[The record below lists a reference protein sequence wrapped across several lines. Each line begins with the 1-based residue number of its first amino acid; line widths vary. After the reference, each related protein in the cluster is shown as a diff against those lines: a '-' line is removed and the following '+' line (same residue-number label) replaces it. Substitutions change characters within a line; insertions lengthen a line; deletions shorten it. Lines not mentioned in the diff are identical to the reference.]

1 MPRLHWRLSERIKD
15 LIAHLDRWADLAF
28 AIATA
33 LLLIGQLSAANTL
46 LFLWL
51 LGRLTLFSEN
61 KQPQNWILA
70 SLAMVNF
77 GAIVF
82 DQGGKPSDPSDLL
95 LIALAFAAGLQRPL
109 KNWIRSARLITLCL
123 APIALKAITAAGTD
137 TVLSFPD
144 INVNRLSFLLG
155 LLSITGYACFRW
167 AQTRRSRLGWASL
180 TLLILPLGFLTGSRA
195 ALAAPI
201 LSIGLTWLI
210 CSIQIIT
217 KTRQRPRHPGISI
230 GFALATIVATSLA
243 MPRLWHSNPETSSE
257 NTVSDKMRFETA
269 WCWIKAPIDHG
280 KAWEGLGFNKKTRRH
295 CDAGSIPYL
304 RRVDHEQGLPHA
316 HNIFSQITAETGIPG
331 LAAMLA
337 LILWAGQ
344 SLSSQ
349 LKRFRGNKYEAFA
362 LSLPLFIYLG
372 LTGMTT
378 SFYIYLMLNQVL
390 IGYLLGSL
398 LADNEGA
405 EPITSQRNG
414 C

>member
-1 MPRLHWRLSERIKD
+1 MPRLHWRLSERSQD

-28 AIATA
+28 PIATA

-51 LGRLTLFSEN
+51 LGRLTLFSEH
-61 KQPQNWILA
+61 KQPHNWILA

-77 GAIVF
+77 GTIVF

-95 LIALAFAAGLQRPL
+95 LIALAFAAGLNRPL

-137 TVLSFPD
+137 TLLEFPD

-155 LLSITGYACFRW
+155 LLSISGYACFRW
-167 AQTRRSRLGWASL
+167 GQTRSSRLGWASL

-201 LSIGLTWLI
+201 LSIGLTWLM
-210 CSIQIIT
+210 CSFQIIT
-217 KTRQRPRHPGISI
+217 KPRRRPKRPGISI
-230 GFALATIVATSLA
+230 GLVLAAIAATSLGL
-243 MPRLWHSNPETSSE
+243 PRFWYSNPETSSE
-257 NTVSDKMRFETA
+257 NIVSDKMRLATA
-269 WCWIKAPIDHG
+269 TCWIKAPIERG
-280 KAWEGLGFNKKTRRH
+280 KAWEGLGFNKTRRH
-295 CDAGSIPYL
+295 CDADNIPYL
-304 RRVDHEQGLPHA
+304 RRVRHEKGLPHA

-331 LAAMLA
+331 LAAL
-337 LILWAGQ
+337 LGFILWAGQ
-344 SLSSQ
+344 SLFSQ
-349 LKRFRGNKYEAFA
+349 LKRFQGNKYGIVA

-378 SFYIYLMLNQVL
+378 SFYVYLMLNQVL

-398 LADNEGA
+398 LADNEDS
-405 EPITSQRNG
+405 EPIPTQRNG